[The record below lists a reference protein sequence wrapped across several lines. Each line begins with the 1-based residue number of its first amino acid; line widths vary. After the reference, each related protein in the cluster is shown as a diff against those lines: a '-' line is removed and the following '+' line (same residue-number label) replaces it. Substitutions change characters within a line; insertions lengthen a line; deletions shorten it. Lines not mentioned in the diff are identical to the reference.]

1 MKALVYNGPKDVS
14 VTEVADPRI
23 GRPTDVLIRTIN
35 QLIHRCASR
44 APSA

>member
-1 MKALVYNGPKDVS
+1 MKAIVYNGPKDAS
-14 VTEVADPRI
+14 VAEVADPRI
-23 GRPTDVLIRTIN
+23 ERPTDVLIRTIN